1 MRNWTL
7 ELKTARAEWRG
18 RGCNKDVTKKHVIE
32 MEEMPFSE
40 RTGPEENRYLKI
52 QILLNE
58 ASIKV
63 DPIYGLDVAINF

>member
-1 MRNWTL
+1 
-7 ELKTARAEWRG
+7 
-18 RGCNKDVTKKHVIE
+18 

-40 RTGPEENRYLKI
+40 WTGTEENRYLKI

-63 DPIYGLDVAINF
+63 DSIYGLDVAINF